1 MKKGTLFVIA
11 LFLFAGC
18 GVSKRGTIPWE
29 ENSVKKPAATA
40 SAAADKN
47 EEVSVK
53 DAGSFVEVSEPPAVQ
68 EMQEFL
74 ELAYNDWK
82 GTPYLLGGSGYDG
95 IDCSAFMQ
103 VVFEDYF
110 SKQIPRTTRE
120 QLLAGREVKKSQ
132 AQTGDL
138 VFFKTGRTTYHVGV
152 MINRGEFLHASTTNG
167 VKISALSYPY
177 WQETYLVTKRF
188 F

>member
-1 MKKGTLFVIA
+1 MKKGTVIVFA
-11 LFLFAGC
+11 ILLFAGC

-29 ENSVKKPAATA
+29 EDSVNKPATVET
-40 SAAADKN
+40 DKD
-47 EEVSVK
+47 EETSTK
-53 DAGSFVEVSEPPAVQ
+53 EAGTFVEVSEPPAVQ

-120 QLLAGREVKKSQ
+120 QLQAGREVKKSQ
-132 AQTGDL
+132 TQTGDL

-167 VKISALSYPY
+167 VKISTLKHPY
-177 WQETYLVTKRF
+177 WTETYITTKRIL
-188 F
+188 

>member
-1 MKKGTLFVIA
+1 MTKGTLIGLA

-18 GVSKRGTIPWE
+18 GTVERGTIPWE
-29 ENSVKKPAATA
+29 ENSPGNPPASTP
-40 SAAADKN
+40 SDADENDTRSGK
-47 EEVSVK
+47 ES
-53 DAGSFVEVSEPPAVQ
+53 GTFVEYSMPPSVQ
-68 EMQEFL
+68 EKQEFL

-110 SKQIPRTTRE
+110 GMQIPRTTRE
-120 QLLAGREVKKSQ
+120 QLQSGKEVKKSQ
-132 AQTGDL
+132 VLTGDL

-152 MINRGEFLHASTTNG
+152 MINRDKFLHASTTNG
-167 VKISALSYPY
+167 VKISGLDHPY
-177 WQETYLVTKRF
+177 WMETYLTTKRVF
-188 F
+188 